1 MRMREKRPLPQGGRI
16 TSLITGSVANRSLTA
31 MGLAFANPLGLAAG
45 VDRTGELVPSLC
57 SHGFGHVEVGTITQE
72 TRHPSSLG
80 RSISST
86 IIGANIGSALP
97 GLDDL
102 VIDDYAATLR
112 QVFGLSDY
120 IVANLSAAA
129 LDRDGNTPGVE
140 KLVKRLSV
148 VRDVL
153 SAVGGRRVPL
163 LLKLNAGSRGA
174 MFPAAIMA
182 ARVSGLD
189 GIVLISDCLDR
200 IGAISSYLDGL
211 AVISVGG
218 VRSAD
223 DVRSRIAAGAA
234 LVQVHGAY
242 ATGGAVRIRRIVR
255 ELTVS
260 TKRYP

>member
-1 MRMREKRPLPQGGRI
+1 MRMREKRPPHHGGRI
-16 TSLITGSVANRSLTA
+16 TSLSPRSVADRSFTA

-57 SHGFGHVEVGTITQE
+57 PHGFGHVEVGTITQE
-72 TRHPSSLG
+72 TRHSCSLG
-80 RSISST
+80 RTTSGM

-97 GLDDL
+97 GLDDV
-102 VIDDYAATLR
+102 VIEDYAATLR
-112 QVFGLSDY
+112 HVFGFSDY

-129 LDRDGNTPGVE
+129 LGRDGNTPGVE

-163 LLKLNAGSRGA
+163 LFKLNAGPRGT

-242 ATGGAVRIRRIVR
+242 VTGGAVRIRRIVK
-255 ELTVS
+255 ELTVPA
-260 TKRYP
+260 KRFP